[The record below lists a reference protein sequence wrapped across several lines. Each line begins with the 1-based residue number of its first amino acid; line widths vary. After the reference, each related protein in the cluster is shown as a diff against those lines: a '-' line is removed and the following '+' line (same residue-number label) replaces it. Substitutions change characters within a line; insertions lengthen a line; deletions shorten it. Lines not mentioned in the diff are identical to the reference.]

1 MQRKRGDN
9 VARVQ
14 LVAGLTVLWL
24 GLAGCSGPP
33 TVQLATPNGPQVLF
47 SPQPAM
53 PQGGPAGTIPP
64 PANLMPGAA
73 PSPAQP
79 VSRNGTFTGS
89 ANLMSSYGNMCQ
101 ETVRVVGFRV
111 SGNRVRFGRFHGTID
126 SNDGLQMVSN
136 QQWIVGQFEGAT
148 FHGQVTFWTREGPGC
163 TYVLSLERTSA

>member
-1 MQRKRGDN
+1 VQSKRSDDVTRVVFGAG
-9 VARVQ
+9 VA
-14 LVAGLTVLWL
+14 VLWL

-47 SPQPAM
+47 APQPAM
-53 PQGGPAGTIPP
+53 PQEGAIPP
-64 PANLMPGAA
+64 PANLMPSA
-73 PSPAQP
+73 PPPGQP
-79 VSRNGTFTGS
+79 VNRNGTFTGT

-101 ETVRVVGFRV
+101 ETVPVVGFRV

-163 TYVLSLERTSA
+163 TYVLSLQRTSA